1 MAAES
6 IGIWPDSLYTY
17 VFFDISM
24 DVSQSAFGPN
34 RTLADLQADVE
45 STFVLLD
52 MARGGDGR
60 ALDRLFTRYV
70 TPLRRFAHGRLPA
83 SARDLMDTHDLVQ
96 ETLMQTFKRI
106 DAFRPQ
112 REGALLAYL
121 RQGIVNK
128 VRDEVRRRGRRPMR
142 ETLND
147 SAVDGA
153 VSPLDAAIG
162 QEAVDRYETALQRLD
177 EEERE
182 AIIARVEL
190 GMSFDEVAAALGK
203 PTADAARKAVSRALL
218 KLAGEMRRG

>member
-1 MAAES
+1 MNVVQTAGGS
-6 IGIWPDSLYTY
+6 H
-17 VFFDISM
+17 
-24 DVSQSAFGPN
+24 
-34 RTLADLQADVE
+34 RTLAELQADVE

-60 ALDRLFTRYV
+60 ALERLFARYL
-70 TPLRRFAHGRLPA
+70 TPLRRFAHGRLPT
-83 SARDLMDTHDLVQ
+83 SARDLMETNDLVQ

-106 DAFRPQ
+106 DTFKPQ

-121 RQGIVNK
+121 RQSIVNK
-128 VRDEVRRRGRRPMR
+128 VRDEVRRRARRPLP
-142 ETLND
+142 ETLNE

-162 QEAVDRYETALQRLD
+162 QEAVERYESALQRLHD
-177 EEERE
+177 EERE
-182 AIIARVEL
+182 AIVARVEL

-218 KLAGEMRRG
+218 RLAEEMRRG

>member
-1 MAAES
+1 M
-6 IGIWPDSLYTY
+6 T
-17 VFFDISM
+17 
-24 DVSQSAFGPN
+24 VSHSAGGPN

-60 ALDRLFTRYV
+60 ALDRLFTRYL

-83 SARDLMDTHDLVQ
+83 SARDLMDTADLVQ

-106 DAFRPQ
+106 DVFQPQ

-128 VRDEVRRRGRRPMR
+128 VRDEIRRRGRRPVP
-142 ETLND
+142 ETLD
-147 SAVDGA
+147 ESAVDSA
-153 VSPLDAAIG
+153 ISPLDAAIG
-162 QEAVDRYETALQRLD
+162 QEAVDRYEAALQRL
-177 EEERE
+177 EPEERE

-190 GMSFDEVAAALGK
+190 GMSFEEVAAALEK

-218 KLAGEMRRG
+218 RLAGEMRRGAR